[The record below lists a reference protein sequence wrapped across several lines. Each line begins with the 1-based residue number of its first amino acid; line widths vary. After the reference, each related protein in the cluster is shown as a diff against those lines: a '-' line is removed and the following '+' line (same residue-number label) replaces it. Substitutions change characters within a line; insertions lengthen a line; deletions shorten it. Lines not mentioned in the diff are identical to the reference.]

1 MNHTQVVL
9 CSATILFP
17 AIAGIIK
24 FKNTERIYYPFIIYL
39 WVATLNEIISYFISL
54 LGYSTTLNNN
64 IFILAEA
71 LLILWQFKKWE
82 IFHSYKK
89 GYVILALALVA
100 IWLLDNSNIEKLTSI
115 TSPFRLFYSF
125 MIVLMSIHINNRL
138 VFTYKKNLL
147 KSPVFIICCGFTI
160 YFTYKI
166 LVEVF
171 WIYGLNST
179 KNFRIDVYVILTWIN
194 VLINILYL
202 VAIICIP
209 KKPHYTEL

>member
-9 CSATILFP
+9 FSATILFP

-24 FKNTERIYYPFIIYL
+24 FRNIEKLYYPFIIYL

-64 IFILAEA
+64 IYILAES
-71 LLILWQFKKWE
+71 LLILWQFKEWE
-82 IFHSYKK
+82 IFQSYKK
-89 GYVILALALVA
+89 GYALLALALVA
-100 IWLLDNSNIEKLTSI
+100 VCLFDNSNIESLGSI
-115 TSPFRLFYSF
+115 TNPFRLFYSF

-138 VFTYKKNLL
+138 AFTYKKNLL

-179 KNFRIDVYVILTWIN
+179 RNFRTDVYIILTWIN
-194 VLINILYL
+194 ALINILYL
-202 VAIICIP
+202 VALICIP